1 MIYIQNK
8 WLSLDNI
15 YSNQDIKKQ
24 LSNDC
29 QIFDNSTKIFNTMM
43 KKVDHKFSI
52 REAIKGP
59 AIMESI
65 TKLTGNFEGL
75 QRSLEYYL
83 DRKRQKFPR
92 LYFLSNDEFINI
104 LAKSST
110 EIDLI
115 NQYLSKL
122 FDSVNTLTILGEDK
136 NWLIESINSIE
147 GEKILL
153 KRATLSAR
161 GY

>member
-29 QIFDNSTKIFNTMM
+29 QIFDNSTKIFNQMI
-43 KKVDHKFSI
+43 KKVDNKLSI

-59 AIMESI
+59 AIIESI

-75 QRSLEYYL
+75 QRSLEYY
-83 DRKRQKFPR
+83 
-92 LYFLSNDEFINI
+92 
-104 LAKSST
+104 
-110 EIDLI
+110 
-115 NQYLSKL
+115 
-122 FDSVNTLTILGEDK
+122 
-136 NWLIESINSIE
+136 
-147 GEKILL
+147 
-153 KRATLSAR
+153 
-161 GY
+161 